1 MMHPWKHFKTITHHK
16 ILVMKN
22 CFRVGLYKQG
32 LLHDLSKYSPA
43 EFLVGAR
50 YYQGDRSP
58 NNAEREAIG
67 YSSAWLHHKGRN
79 KHHYEYWIDYSTR
92 EVPGGMAPVAMPDKY
107 IVEMLMDRIA
117 ACQVYEGEHF
127 TWESPLEY
135 YRKGKNPAPLHPYTK
150 EMLELLL
157 HMLAEKGREETFLY
171 IQKEILKKKKK

>member
-1 MMHPWKHFKTITHHK
+1 
-16 ILVMKN
+16 
-22 CFRVGLYKQG
+22 
-32 LLHDLSKYSPA
+32 
-43 EFLVGAR
+43 
-50 YYQGDRSP
+50 
-58 NNAEREAIG
+58 
-67 YSSAWLHHKGRN
+67 
-79 KHHYEYWIDYSTR
+79 
-92 EVPGGMAPVAMPDKY
+92 MAPVAMPDKY